1 MTKLISRFLFV
12 LSMVAGGPALALG
25 QPYEQALF
33 DGLMA
38 RGQPVLVWIHADW
51 CPTCKAQGKL
61 LPGLLGRPELRDITV
76 LKVDFDS
83 QKPLVRKFRA
93 FQQSTL
99 IMHRG
104 GRETGRSIGVTQ
116 TDSLRALL
124 AKAP

>member
-1 MTKLISRFLFV
+1 MASLISRLLFV
-12 LSMVAGGPALALG
+12 LALLAGGPAHALG
-25 QPYEQALF
+25 QDYRQTLF

-51 CPTCKAQGKL
+51 CPTCKAQGKI
-61 LPGLLGRPELRDITV
+61 LPGLLRRPELGDVSV

-99 IMHRG
+99 IMFRG
-104 GRETGRSIGVTQ
+104 GRETGRSIGDTDP
-116 TDSLRALL
+116 DSLRALL
-124 AKAP
+124 SKAP